1 MVVHQITMNTSL
13 PFVHTARRFYR
24 LNNPMRILDVPDFR
38 GQLRKV
44 RANGGNLVGNR
55 QKLFKSYYLEEEE
68 VVTR

>member
-44 RANGGNLVGNR
+44 RSNGGYTSLEFG
-55 QKLFKSYYLEEEE
+55 KSYSSLII
-68 VVTR
+68 